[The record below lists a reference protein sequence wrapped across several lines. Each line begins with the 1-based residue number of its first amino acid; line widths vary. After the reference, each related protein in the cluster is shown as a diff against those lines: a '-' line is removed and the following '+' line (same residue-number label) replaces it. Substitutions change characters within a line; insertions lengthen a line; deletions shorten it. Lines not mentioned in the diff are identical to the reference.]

1 MEKRERVLAALRGER
16 PDRVPVGFWGH
27 DRMRE
32 STARDLAEETL
43 RRVRTYDWDFVK
55 VQSRSTCFAECWG
68 ARWRPPSTTTVRG
81 VQEAPAVAGAAD
93 LDRLAASEPDY
104 GPLAEQLEALR
115 LIKSGLP
122 DSRPVLMTVF
132 SPLMVLGYCLPEQPT
147 ANAAALAL
155 LDGDRARAA
164 RVLEAITAVIERF
177 ARDCVAAGADGIFYA
192 SNLASRDVST
202 IEQLRRYQRS
212 YDLRV
217 LASVAGAPF
226 NVAHVCGARPH
237 FDEFADYP
245 VACFSWAI
253 GAGAPTLAAGRAR
266 TGKAVAGGI
275 SAGAVLR
282 DMSPGDVEREARAAI
297 AATGGTGLLLAPGCA
312 VDADTPAE
320 NLIAALRAASLAGAR
335 PA

>member
-1 MEKRERVLAALRGER
+1 MERRERVLAALRGER

-27 DRMRE
+27 DRMHE

-68 ARWRPPSTTTVRG
+68 ARWRTPTTAAVRP
-81 VQEAPAVAGAAD
+81 VQDVPAVTGAAD
-93 LDRLAASEPDY
+93 LDRFAASVPDY

-115 LIKSGLP
+115 LIRSGLP
-122 DSRPVLMTVF
+122 DGRPVLMTVF
-132 SPLMVLGYCLPEQPT
+132 SPLMVLGYCLPEQP
-147 ANAAALAL
+147 AAGAAALAL
-155 LDGDRARAA
+155 LDADRARAA

-177 ARDCVAAGADGIFYA
+177 ARECVAAGADGIFYA
-192 SNLASRDVST
+192 SNLAGRDVST
-202 IEQLRRYQRS
+202 VEQLRQYQRP

-245 VACFSWAI
+245 VACFSWAV
-253 GAGAPTLAAGRAR
+253 GAGAPTLAEGRAR

-282 DMSPGDVEREARAAI
+282 DMSALDVEREARAAI
-297 AATGGTGLLLAPGCA
+297 AATGGAGLLLAPGCA
-312 VDADTPAE
+312 IDADTPAE
-320 NLIAALRAASLAGAR
+320 NLIAAARAASC
-335 PA
+335 